1 MAEIILNAN
10 NQSSSSDVFYKR
22 VLYDALAYAAGQF
35 EAGTPPGVQDYWKF
49 ERLFYGKVD
58 PGFNGVS
65 VDIGAL
71 KQVSAERGN
80 ILILAPVAMAFEKFK
95 SYFTLPLRLGK
106 LANGT
111 PLSSPVA
118 YKGFANPLNIYQE
131 YAISLIESFNEMLF
145 DDQEYYHILNATDY
159 ARHFFKFYFSR
170 STQRLLSYSS
180 FHLSPLCSPMSSGL
194 SIDIADLNPGDDAA
208 KMEFI
213 SSPNFDF
220 YKQAAINAGFLIDQN
235 IPWRLHYDLK
245 SPVNVEAFGTGILD
259 YTPYVREFFVTNFS
273 PSYRQ
278 DIEYIKNLLSK
289 GYEEFFNKLPG
300 TDSPCDEKRQPPGDT
315 DFDNLFG
322 SLYWVEQYASI
333 KSHESGHPYVSQDL
347 EQIKRNA
354 RNLTARSE
362 EAAIAYIYQKFK
374 MPWVSPNSFFYEKLR
389 RQFQEKNDFS
399 LDKFS
404 EYVKIVVMNSIAS
417 MY

>member
-1 MAEIILNAN
+1 
-10 NQSSSSDVFYKR
+10 
-22 VLYDALAYAAGQF
+22 
-35 EAGTPPGVQDYWKF
+35 
-49 ERLFYGKVD
+49 
-58 PGFNGVS
+58 
-65 VDIGAL
+65 
-71 KQVSAERGN
+71 
-80 ILILAPVAMAFEKFK
+80 
-95 SYFTLPLRLGK
+95 
-106 LANGT
+106 
-111 PLSSPVA
+111 
-118 YKGFANPLNIYQE
+118 
-131 YAISLIESFNEMLF
+131 
-145 DDQEYYHILNATDY
+145 
-159 ARHFFKFYFSR
+159 
-170 STQRLLSYSS
+170 
-180 FHLSPLCSPMSSGL
+180 MSSGL

-259 YTPYVREFFVTNFS
+259 STPYVREFFVTNFS

-278 DIEYIKNLLSK
+278 DIDYIKNLLSK